1 MRLAETG
8 VAVDE
13 EGIVERAGVLGRAQR
28 RAVRECLADIKA
40 GRQMQRLLRL
50 VNAPDLYA
58 RVERDALLIYAI
70 QNKYTMAQANDLLLQ
85 NDLPPLY
92 RNE

>member
-1 MRLAETG
+1 
-8 VAVDE
+8 
-13 EGIVERAGVLGRAQR
+13 
-28 RAVRECLADIKA
+28 
-40 GRQMQRLLRL
+40 MQRLLRL